1 MPALPISQLPASA
14 VLTGVELLPAVQDGA
29 TVRATVAQLRAGLAE
44 SAHNHTLA
52 DVTGLP
58 AALAGKRAVGRRGL
72 WLPAAALNAPASGG
86 AVAGSTDG
94 PSHGVV
100 LRTLDFAA
108 DAVSTAQALIAL
120 PKAWNRGSV
129 TVQPLWTASGG
140 SGGSVVWS
148 VGGVAL
154 GDGDGLDSAGG
165 APVTLTDA
173 LTTADALHAAPESPA
188 ITLAGSP
195 TADGLT
201 LLTIARATED
211 PADTLDAP
219 ARLLGLRVFYTV
231 DAASDD

>member
-14 VLTGVELLPAVQDGA
+14 ALTGVELLPAVQDGA
-29 TVRATVAQLRAGLAE
+29 TVRATVTQLRAGLAE
-44 SAHNHTLA
+44 TAHAHPLA
-52 DVTGLP
+52 DVSGLP
-58 AALAGKRAVGRRGL
+58 AALASKRAVGRRSL

-108 DAVSTAQALIAL
+108 DAVTTAQALIAL
-120 PKAWNRGSV
+120 PKGWNRGSV
-129 TVQPLWTASGG
+129 TVQPLWTTSGG
-140 SGGSVVWS
+140 AGSVVWS
-148 VGGVAL
+148 VGGAAL
-154 GDGDGLDSAGG
+154 GDGDGLDSAVG

-173 LTTADALHAAPESPA
+173 LTTAGALHAAPESPA
-188 ITLAGSP
+188 ITLAGTP

-219 ARLLGLRVFYTV
+219 ALLLGLRVFYRV

>member
-14 VLTGVELLPAVQDGA
+14 ALTGVELLPAVQDGA

-44 SAHNHTLA
+44 VAHAHTLA
-52 DVTGLP
+52 DVSGLP
-58 AALAGKRAVGRRGL
+58 DALANKRAVGRRSL
-72 WLPAAALNAPASGG
+72 WLPAAALNTPSVGG

-94 PSHGVV
+94 PSHGVAV
-100 LRTLDFAA
+100 RTLDFAA
-108 DAVSTAQALIAL
+108 DAATTAQALVAL

-140 SGGSVVWS
+140 TGGSVVWS

-154 GDGDGLDSAGG
+154 GDGDELDAAGG
-165 APVTLTDA
+165 DAVTLTDA

-188 ITLAGSP
+188 VTLAGTP

-201 LLTIARATED
+201 LLTIARAAED
-211 PADTLDAP
+211 SADTLDAP
-219 ARLLGLRVFYTV
+219 ARLLGLRVFYRV

>member
-14 VLTGVELLPAVQDGA
+14 ALTGVELLPAVQDGA

-44 SAHNHTLA
+44 AAHAHTLA
-52 DVTGLP
+52 DVNGLP
-58 AALAGKRAVGRRGL
+58 DALASKRAVGRRSL
-72 WLPAAALNAPASGG
+72 WLPAAAFNAPASGG

-94 PSHGVV
+94 PSHGVAV
-100 LRTLDFAA
+100 RTLDFAA
-108 DAVSTAQALIAL
+108 DAVTTAQALVAL

-129 TVQPLWTASGG
+129 TVQPLWTASGD
-140 SGGSVVWS
+140 GGSVVWS
-148 VGGVAL
+148 VGGLAL
-154 GDGDGLDSAGG
+154 GDGDELDAAGG
-165 APVTLTDA
+165 DAVTLTDA

-188 ITLAGSP
+188 VTLAGTP

-201 LLTIARATED
+201 LLTIARAVED

-219 ARLLGLRVFYTV
+219 ARLLGLRVFYRV